1 MFDTSKGITP
11 VIAIVLLLLV
21 TVGAVG
27 VVYTQFQSL
36 VGDGPD
42 TSFLDAQSVNLDF
55 RTLTRTNTGGS
66 TDYIELNLINNDD
79 QDFTFNQSEDAA
91 GTAVELQ
98 YSSAGEQKVDPDIY
112 GDLSYDGSEYNCN
125 ATATVGTI
133 SPGDEPTCNTGMPMP
148 SSGNSVTVHL
158 TLSSSGDDIATYTCE
173 PSTSDSNTC

>member
-1 MFDTSKGITP
+1 MLDTSKGITP

-42 TSFLDAQSVNLDF
+42 TSFLDAQSINLDF
-55 RTLTRTNTGGS
+55 RTLTRDTSGG
-66 TDYIELNLINNDD
+66 TDRIELNLINNDD
-79 QDFTFNQSEDAA
+79 QDFTFNQSENAA

-112 GDLSYDGSEYNCN
+112 GDLSYDGSAYNCN
-125 ATATVGTI
+125 TTVSTI
-133 SPGDEPTCNTGMPMP
+133 SPGDEPTCNTGMEMP

-158 TLSSSGDDIATYTCE
+158 VLSSSGDDIATYTCE

>member
-1 MFDTSKGITP
+1 MLDTSKGITP

-36 VGDGPD
+36 IGDGPD

-55 RTLTRTNTGGS
+55 RTLTRDTSGG
-66 TDYIELNLINNDD
+66 TDRIELNLINNDD
-79 QDFTFNQSEDAA
+79 QDFTFNQSEDAS

-112 GDLSYDGSEYNCN
+112 GDLSYDD
-125 ATATVGTI
+125 ATNDCVTAAGTI
-133 SPGDEPTCNTGMPMP
+133 SPGDEPTCNTGMEMP

-158 TLSSSGDDIATYTCE
+158 VLSSSGDDIATYTCE